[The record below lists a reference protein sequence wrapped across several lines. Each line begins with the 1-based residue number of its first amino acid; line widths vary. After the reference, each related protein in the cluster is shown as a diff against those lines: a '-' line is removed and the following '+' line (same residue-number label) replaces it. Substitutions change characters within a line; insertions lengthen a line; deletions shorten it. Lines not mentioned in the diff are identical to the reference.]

1 MCCLLK
7 VSRSSYYEFL
17 KGKVSTRAKE
27 NKYLLKQ
34 IKVSFRESKQTY
46 GSPRITQ
53 CLTDKG
59 IKVSKVRVAKL
70 MRENDIKSVTKKKYV
85 VTTNSKHDFIISKNI
100 LDRNFT
106 VERPSLAWVSDIT
119 YIPTQE
125 GWVYLT
131 TVIDLYD
138 RKVIGRSISEDMT
151 TQNTVIKAFKD
162 ALKKRTMNKDTIFH
176 SDRGVQYASKEF
188 RKILK
193 QHTQVQSMSRKG
205 NCWDNA
211 VAESFFSSFKK
222 ECVRK
227 TKFFSKKSA
236 EIEILSY
243 IDSWYNTKRKHS
255 SLGYLSPLEFEMK
268 YRISNVA

>member
-1 MCCLLK
+1 MCYLLN

-17 KGKVSTRAKE
+17 KAKISMRAKE
-27 NKYLLKQ
+27 NKYILNQ
-34 IKVSFRESKQTY
+34 IQIIFKESKQTY
-46 GSPRITQ
+46 GSPRITDY
-53 CLTDKG
+53 LNNKG
-59 IKVSKVRVAKL
+59 IKVSKVRVARL
-70 MRENDIKSVTKKKYV
+70 MKENNIKSVTRKKYV
-85 VTTNSKHDFIISKNI
+85 TTTNSKHDFIISKNI
-100 LDRNFT
+100 LNRNFT
-106 VERPSLAWVSDIT
+106 VEKPSLAWVSDIT

-125 GWVYLT
+125 GWIYLT

-138 RKVIGRSISEDMT
+138 RKIIGRSISDNMT
-151 TQNTVIKAFKD
+151 TENTVIKAFQD
-162 ALKKRTMNKDTIFH
+162 ALKKRTMNNDTIFH

-211 VAESFFSSFKK
+211 VAESFFSSLKK

-243 IDSWYNTKRKHS
+243 IDNWYNTKRKHS

>member
-1 MCCLLK
+1 MCSLMK

-17 KGKVSTRAKE
+17 KGKISNRTTENEYILKE
-27 NKYLLKQ
+27 
-34 IKVSFRESKQTY
+34 IKISFKESKQTY
-46 GSPRITQ
+46 GSPKIAH
-53 CLTDKG
+53 CLNSKG

-70 MRENDIKSVTKKKYV
+70 MRKNHIQSITRKKYV
-85 VTTNSKHDFIISKNI
+85 VTTNSKHDFTISKNI
-100 LDRNFT
+100 LDRNFN
-106 VERPSLAWVSDIT
+106 VDRPSLAWVSDIT
-119 YIPTQE
+119 YVPTQE

-138 RKVIGRSISEDMT
+138 RKVIGRSISDDMT
-151 TQNTVIKAFKD
+151 AENTVIKAFKD
-162 ALKKRTMNKDTIFH
+162 ALNKRTMTKETIFH
-176 SDRGVQYASKEF
+176 SDRGVQYACKEF

-193 QHTQVQSMSRKG
+193 QHTKVQSMSRKG

-243 IDSWYNTKRKHS
+243 IDNWYNTKRKHS
-255 SLGYLSPLEFEMK
+255 SLGYLSPLEFEIK

>member
-1 MCCLLK
+1 MCYLLK
-7 VSRSSYYEFL
+7 VTISCYYEFL
-17 KGKVSTRAKE
+17 KGKVSARAKE
-27 NKYLLKQ
+27 NKNILKE
-34 IKVSFRESKQTY
+34 IKISFIESKQTY
-46 GSPRITQ
+46 GSPRITH
-53 CLTDKG
+53 CLNNKG

-70 MRENDIKSVTKKKYV
+70 MRKNHIKSVTRKRYV

-138 RKVIGRSISEDMT
+138 RKVIGRSISDDMT
-151 TQNTVIKAFKD
+151 TENTVIKALED
-162 ALKKRTMNKDTIFH
+162 ALKKRTMNKYTILH
-176 SDRGVQYASKEF
+176 SDRRVQYASKEF
-188 RKILK
+188 RKVLK
-193 QHTQVQSMSRKG
+193 QYTQTQSMSRKG

-211 VAESFFSSFKK
+211 VVESFFSSLKK

-243 IDSWYNTKRKHS
+243 IDNWYNTKRKHS
-255 SLGYLSPLEFEMK
+255 SLGYLSPLEFEIK